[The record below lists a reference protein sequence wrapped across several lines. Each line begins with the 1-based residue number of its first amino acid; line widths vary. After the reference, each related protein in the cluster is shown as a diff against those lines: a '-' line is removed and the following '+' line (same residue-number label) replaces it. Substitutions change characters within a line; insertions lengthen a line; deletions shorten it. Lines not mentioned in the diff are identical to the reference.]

1 VTASATE
8 AADAPSETLADGVRR
23 HLDPRWVTV
32 QRIHAAIQVAVVS
45 AVGVITLWITSG
57 SWLAGLL
64 LVLLWMLLS
73 TAVAW
78 QTYRW
83 PPIAYRFASYR
94 VDGDGLEIARG
105 VHWQTITNVP
115 RSRVQHTDVS
125 QGPIERR
132 FGHGTLAGDAAR
144 ARLHDGAA
152 PAHAAASRWPERCR
166 LSIASTWR
174 RCSSPSPAA

>member
-73 TAVAW
+73 AAVAW

-132 FGHGTLAGDAAR
+132 FGLGTLIVYTAGTEHSRVTLPGLDFTMARRLRTQLLPGGQNDAV
-144 ARLHDGAA
+144 
-152 PAHAAASRWPERCR
+152 
-166 LSIASTWR
+166 
-174 RCSSPSPAA
+174 

>member
-1 VTASATE
+1 MTASATE
-8 AADAPSETLADGVRR
+8 AADSPSETIADGVRR
-23 HLDPRWVTV
+23 QLDPRWVTV

-45 AVGVITLWITSG
+45 VVGVITLWITSG

-73 TAVAW
+73 AAVAW

-105 VHWQTITNVP
+105 VHWRTITNVP

-132 FGHGTLAGDAAR
+132 FGLGTLIVYTAGTEHSRVTLPGLDFTMARRLRTQLLPGGQNDAV
-144 ARLHDGAA
+144 
-152 PAHAAASRWPERCR
+152 
-166 LSIASTWR
+166 
-174 RCSSPSPAA
+174 

>member
-1 VTASATE
+1 MTASATD
-8 AADAPSETLADGVRR
+8 AADSPSETLADGVRR

-32 QRIHAAIQVAVVS
+32 QRIHAAILVTAVSV
-45 AVGVITLWITSG
+45 VGVIALGITSG

-64 LVLLWMLLS
+64 LVLLWMILS
-73 TAVAW
+73 AAVAW
-78 QTYRW
+78 QMYRW

-105 VHWQTITNVP
+105 VHWQTVTHVP

-132 FGHGTLAGDAAR
+132 YGLGTLIVYTAGTEHSRVTLSGLDFTMARRLRTHLLPGGQNDAV
-144 ARLHDGAA
+144 
-152 PAHAAASRWPERCR
+152 
-166 LSIASTWR
+166 
-174 RCSSPSPAA
+174 

>member
-132 FGHGTLAGDAAR
+132 FGLGTLIVYTAGTEHSRVTLPGLDFTMARRLRTQLLPGGQNDAV
-144 ARLHDGAA
+144 
-152 PAHAAASRWPERCR
+152 
-166 LSIASTWR
+166 
-174 RCSSPSPAA
+174 

>member
-1 VTASATE
+1 MTASATE
-8 AADAPSETLADGVRR
+8 AADSPSETLADGVRR
-23 HLDPRWVTV
+23 QLDPRWVTV
-32 QRIHAAIQVAVVS
+32 QRIHAAILVAVVS
-45 AVGVITLWITSG
+45 VVGVITLWITSG

-73 TAVAW
+73 AAVAW
-78 QTYRW
+78 QMYRW

-132 FGHGTLAGDAAR
+132 YGLGTLIVYTAGTEHSRVTLLR

-152 PAHAAASRWPERCR
+152 PAHAPASRWTRHD
-166 LSIASTWR
+166 AV
-174 RCSSPSPAA
+174 

>member
-1 VTASATE
+1 MTASPTE

-32 QRIHAAIQVAVVS
+32 QRIHAAILVAVVS
-45 AVGVITLWITSG
+45 VVGVITLWITSG

-73 TAVAW
+73 AAVAW
-78 QTYRW
+78 QMYRW

-132 FGHGTLAGDAAR
+132 YGLGTLIVYTAGTEHSRVTLPGLDFTMARRLRTHLLPGGQNDAV
-144 ARLHDGAA
+144 
-152 PAHAAASRWPERCR
+152 
-166 LSIASTWR
+166 
-174 RCSSPSPAA
+174 

>member
-1 VTASATE
+1 MTASATE

-32 QRIHAAIQVAVVS
+32 QRIHAAILVAVVS
-45 AVGVITLWITSG
+45 VVGVITLWTTSG

-73 TAVAW
+73 AAVAW

-132 FGHGTLAGDAAR
+132 YGLGTLIVYTAGTEHSRVTLPGLDFTMARRLRTQLLPGGQNDAV
-144 ARLHDGAA
+144 
-152 PAHAAASRWPERCR
+152 
-166 LSIASTWR
+166 
-174 RCSSPSPAA
+174 

>member
-64 LVLLWMLLS
+64 LVLPWMLLS
-73 TAVAW
+73 AAVAW

-132 FGHGTLAGDAAR
+132 FGLGTLIVYTAGTEHSRVTLPGLDFTMARRLRTQLLPGGQNDAV
-144 ARLHDGAA
+144 
-152 PAHAAASRWPERCR
+152 
-166 LSIASTWR
+166 
-174 RCSSPSPAA
+174 